1 MIEIV
6 VMNYLGMELN
16 IPAYTEVPEKE
27 PERYVV
33 IEKLGGGRSNYID
46 SATLAIRS
54 VAESMYEAAALN
66 ERVIEAMDTITE
78 LDTVSAVELN
88 SNYNYTNTA
97 TKRYRYQA
105 VYDLIY

>member
-6 VMNYLGMELN
+6 VMNYLGTELN
-16 IPAYTEVPEKE
+16 VPTYMEVPEKE

-33 IEKLGGGRSNYID
+33 IEKIGGGRSNYID
-46 SATLAIRS
+46 SATLAVRS

-66 ERVIEAMDTITE
+66 ERVIAAMDTITK

>member
-6 VMNYLGMELN
+6 VMNYLETELN
-16 IPAYTEVPEKE
+16 VLICMEVPEKE

-66 ERVIEAMDTITE
+66 ERVIAAMDTITK